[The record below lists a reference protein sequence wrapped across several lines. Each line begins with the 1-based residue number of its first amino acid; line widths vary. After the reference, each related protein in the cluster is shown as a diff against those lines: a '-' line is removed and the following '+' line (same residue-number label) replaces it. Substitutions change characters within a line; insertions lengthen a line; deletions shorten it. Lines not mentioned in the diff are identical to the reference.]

1 MDRTTRVGAYGL
13 VVRPR
18 QILLCRVSARVTKWA
33 GWWTLPGGGV
43 DFGEDPKAA
52 MVREVREE
60 TGLDVRSTGVA
71 GVDSLVVPAEARTTH
86 SLRIIYFTE
95 ILGGALT
102 NEVNGSTDLCRWHD
116 LEAVSSIRAVGLVNT
131 ALSLL

>member
-1 MDRTTRVGAYGL
+1 MDRTTRVGAYGV

>member
-1 MDRTTRVGAYGL
+1 
-13 VVRPR
+13 
-18 QILLCRVSARVTKWA
+18 LLCRVSARVTKWA

-60 TGLDVRSTGVA
+60 TGLEVRSAGVA
-71 GVDSLVVPAEARTTH
+71 GVDSLVVPAAARTTH

-102 NEVNGSTDLCRWHD
+102 NEVNGSTDLCEWHD
-116 LEAVSSIRAVGLVNT
+116 LEAVSSIRAVGLVDT

>member
-1 MDRTTRVGAYGL
+1 MHRTTRVGAYGL

>member
-43 DFGEDPKAA
+43 DFGEDPKTA

-60 TGLDVRSTGVA
+60 TGLDVRSAGVA
-71 GVDSLVVPAEARTTH
+71 GVDSLVVPGEARTTH

-95 ILGGALT
+95 VLGGALA
-102 NEVNGSTDLCRWHD
+102 NEVNGSTDLCEWHD
-116 LEAVSSIRAVGLVNT
+116 LEAVFSIPAVGLVDT